1 MLSISSP
8 GKIILSGEHSVVY
21 GYPALVASIDKRVF
35 VNLKKSK
42 KGIVVHPWT
51 VRDFVNDS
59 LDKAVSFL
67 NIKIENI
74 DITEEQYHE
83 IFDIINS
90 IDRKSLGLI
99 DSEKTEIEFEGEAK

>member
-1 MLSISSP
+1 MKL
-8 GKIILSGEHSVVY
+8 KII
-21 GYPALVASIDKRVF
+21 
-35 VNLKKSK
+35 
-42 KGIVVHPWT
+42 
-51 VRDFVNDS
+51 NDYE
-59 LDKAVSFL
+59 
-67 NIKIENI
+67 IEIENI